1 MHGMCLCSSA
11 ACPVLFCC
19 RFAHYFASPLLK
31 ESCLNRETE
40 AVDSGECRVVNSARV
55 GCVR

>member
-1 MHGMCLCSSA
+1 MERVCALLL
-11 ACPVLFCC
+11 PVLFC

-31 ESCLNRETE
+31 ESCLNREAE
-40 AVDSGECRVVNSARV
+40 AVDSGELGAVNSARV